1 MVDQYRICE
10 QKKCSRT
17 KPIPTKLLFRC
28 SVASRNSKS
37 HCFKTVLQSVGAR
50 YDIYKNQENEMLKF
64 DKKKWRHRIIQII
77 LFFCGVIGVHFLAEA
92 FASSRWGDVLKSI
105 SQQDIDELLND
116 LRGYFFSTLLHLY
129 ILSFLLFTLL
139 PNKIRY
145 SKWWLRGIYFVF
157 FYFLNILIYLW
168 I

>member
-1 MVDQYRICE
+1 
-10 QKKCSRT
+10 
-17 KPIPTKLLFRC
+17 
-28 SVASRNSKS
+28 
-37 HCFKTVLQSVGAR
+37 
-50 YDIYKNQENEMLKF
+50 MLKF

-105 SQQDIDELLND
+105 SQKDINELLND
-116 LRGYFFSTLLHLY
+116 IRGYFFSILLHLY

-145 SKWWLRGIYFVF
+145 SKWWLRGIYFII

>member
-1 MVDQYRICE
+1 MLKFN
-10 QKKCSRT
+10 QKKCS
-17 KPIPTKLLFRC
+17 
-28 SVASRNSKS
+28 
-37 HCFKTVLQSVGAR
+37 
-50 YDIYKNQENEMLKF
+50 Y
-64 DKKKWRHRIIQII
+64 RIIQII
-77 LFFCGVIGVHFLAEA
+77 LFFCGVVGVHFLAEV

-105 SQQDIDELLND
+105 SQKDIDELLND

-139 PNKIRY
+139 PDKIRH
-145 SKWWLRGIYFVF
+145 SRWWLRGIYFII